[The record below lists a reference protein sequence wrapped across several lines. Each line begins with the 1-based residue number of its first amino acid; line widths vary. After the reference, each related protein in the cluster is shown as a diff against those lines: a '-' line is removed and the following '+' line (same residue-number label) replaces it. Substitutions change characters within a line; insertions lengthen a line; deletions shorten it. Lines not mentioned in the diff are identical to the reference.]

1 MNAATAK
8 TRIEQLTRELNE
20 HNHRYYVLSQPV
32 ISDFDFDMMLE
43 ELQNLETQFP
53 EFASPLS
60 PTRRVGGDI
69 TSKFEKVKHVF
80 PMRSLSNTYSKE
92 EVIEWENRVQKV
104 IEGKVVYTC
113 ELKYDGVAIGITY
126 QNGKMIQAITRGD
139 GEVGENVTANVKT
152 IRSIPLE
159 INHPEVPELFEVRG
173 EIFFPLEKFKQ
184 LNLDRE
190 AAGEQLF
197 ANPRN
202 TASGTLKMQDSAV
215 VATRGLDCF
224 LYQVIGN
231 KLPFS
236 SNAENFEF
244 AAKLGLKVPS
254 AEKKLF
260 AICHSIDEIMEFV
273 DYWDK
278 NRHTLPFDIDGVV
291 IKVNDYRQQE
301 MLGYTAKSPRWAI
314 AYKFKAEK
322 VSTTL
327 EKITY
332 QVGRTGAVTPVANL
346 TPVLLAGTVVK
357 RASLHNADQI
367 EKLDLREGDTV
378 FVEKG
383 GEIIPKVIGVD
394 WEARMGKDLQPW
406 VYLNNCPECAT
417 ELVRNEG
424 EAIHYCPNDTGCL
437 PQILGRIEHF
447 ISRKAMNIDGLGEE
461 TVEQLFR
468 AGLIKN
474 AADLYEL
481 TQAQLLPME
490 RMAQKSVDNLLAGI
504 EASKQIPFERVLFAL
519 GIRFVGETVAKKLA
533 RHFKSIENLMAANFE
548 ALVEVDEIGDRIAQ
562 SLIDYFADENNRTF
576 VFRLQNKGL
585 KFELESDALP
595 VSEKLKGL
603 SIVVSGVFEKY
614 SRDEIKALIELHG
627 GKNVGSISAKT
638 NYVLA
643 GENMGPSKL
652 KKASDL
658 GVTIISEKEF
668 EDLITN

>member
-1 MNAATAK
+1 MNAEIAK
-8 TRIEQLTRELNE
+8 ARIEQLTRELNE
-20 HNHRYYVLSQPV
+20 HNHRYYVLGQPV
-32 ISDFDFDMMLE
+32 ISDFDFDMLLD
-43 ELQNLETQFP
+43 ELQKLETQFP
-53 EFASPLS
+53 DFASPLS

-92 EVIEWENRVQKV
+92 EVVEWENRIQKV
-104 IEGKVVYTC
+104 IENKVVYTC

-126 QNGKMIQAITRGD
+126 QNGKLMQAITRGD

-159 INHPEVPELFEVRG
+159 INHPKVPEFFEVRG
-173 EIFFPLEKFKQ
+173 EIFFPLQKFKQ
-184 LNLDRE
+184 LNQDRE

-215 VATRGLDCF
+215 VAARGLDCF

-231 KLPFS
+231 QLPFS

-254 AEKKLF
+254 TEKKLF
-260 AICHSIDEIMEFV
+260 AVVHSIDEIMEFV

-278 NRHTLPFDIDGVV
+278 NRHILPFDIDGVV

-322 VSTTL
+322 VATKL

-346 TPVLLAGTVVK
+346 TPVLLAGTIVK

-394 WEARMGKDLQPW
+394 LDARIGKDLQPW
-406 VYLNNCPECAT
+406 VYITNCPECGT

-424 EAIHYCPNDTGCL
+424 EAIHYCPNETGCL

-461 TVEQLFR
+461 TVEQLFL

-481 TQAQLLPME
+481 TQEQVLPME

-504 EASKQIPFERVLFAL
+504 EQSKQIPFERVLFGL

-533 RHFKSIENLMAANFE
+533 RYFKSIENLMAASFQE
-548 ALVEVDEIGDRIAQ
+548 LIEVDEIGDRIAQ
-562 SLIDYFADENNRTF
+562 SLIDYFADENNRIF
-576 VFRLQNKGL
+576 VSRLQDKGL

-614 SRDEIKALIELHG
+614 SRDEIKALIEQHG

-668 EDLITN
+668 EELIAN